1 VAGNPPQ
8 VQIWKCIIN
17 KPEISISFEGTKP
30 IQLRYGLVK
39 LAMSASVQVVR
50 SLSLIFLAGRSA
62 ASVVEGLK
70 GHKGWAT
77 NQLRI
82 VRH

>member
-50 SLSLIFLAGRSA
+50 SLSLIFLAGR
-62 ASVVEGLK
+62 
-70 GHKGWAT
+70 
-77 NQLRI
+77 LRHQWWKALRDTRAGPPI
-82 VRH
+82 N